1 MTPDEF
7 SLEFDVLYN
16 NIMSNQAPGLNGY
29 EKSLFLTEA
38 QESVVLDAY
47 AGRLSGAPFETIE
60 ETRAYLSP
68 LVEQKTFTGS
78 AIRLIPDAASGS
90 FGGKSY
96 RIDIPEEVWFKTGE
110 TALVSNSSLE
120 CKDNAERIVDVV
132 PVTQD
137 MWYRTVSSPFRNSNE
152 RRILRMDIDRN
163 TVELYS
169 KYPVQSYTVRYLRRP
184 EPIILEP
191 LDQYGV
197 TINGTD
203 NMTGCELNEVLHRPI
218 LLKAVQLAKMAW
230 SS

>member
-1 MTPDEF
+1 MTAEEF
-7 SLEFDVLYN
+7 SLEFDLLYN

-60 ETRAYLSP
+60 QTRVYLSP
-68 LVEQKTFTGS
+68 LVAQKTYSGED
-78 AIRLIPDAASGS
+78 IKLIPNTDSGS
-90 FGGKSY
+90 FGGVSY
-96 RIDIPEEVWFKTGE
+96 RVDIPTEVWFKTGE
-110 TALVSNSSLE
+110 TAIVTDSSLE
-120 CKDNAERIVDVV
+120 CNGTSGRTVDVV

-137 MWYRTVSSPFRNSNE
+137 IWYRTINSPFRGTNE

-169 KYPVQSYTVRYLRRP
+169 RYTIQSYTVRYLRKP
-184 EPIILEP
+184 EPIIIEDLA
-191 LDQYGV
+191 QYGV
-197 TINGTD
+197 TIDGD
-203 NMTGCELNEVLHRPI
+203 NNITECKLNEVLHRPI